1 MSQENVEIVR
11 REVAARSTRD
21 WHALE
26 EIWHPDIQLEV
37 TSGFEAV
44 TGTAAFTGVREIRP
58 FFESLSD
65 LYAEYRVEVD
75 ELIDAGDQV
84 VTVERIRGRGFRGS
98 NATAWVQE
106 RLFRVIGFKDGKIWR
121 VKEYRSKADALEAAG
136 LSE

>member
-44 TGTAAFTGVREIRP
+44 TGAAAFTGVREIRP
-58 FFESLSD
+58 FFEACLNSTRSTGSKSMNSSTP
-65 LYAEYRVEVD
+65 AIRSSRWNEGE
-75 ELIDAGDQV
+75 DAGFEA
-84 VTVERIRGRGFRGS
+84 VTRRPG
-98 NATAWVQE
+98 
-106 RLFRVIGFKDGKIWR
+106 
-121 VKEYRSKADALEAAG
+121 YRRDSSA
-136 LSE
+136 